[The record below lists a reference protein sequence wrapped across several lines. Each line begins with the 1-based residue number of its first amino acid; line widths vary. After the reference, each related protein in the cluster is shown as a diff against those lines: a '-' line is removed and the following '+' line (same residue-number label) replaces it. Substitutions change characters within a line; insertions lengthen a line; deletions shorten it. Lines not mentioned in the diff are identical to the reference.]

1 LILDS
6 IFFSGNALKH
16 ILENFVEPKLA
27 EALGTITNEG
37 WEPSLNSVLAIE
49 NSKSAKSFK
58 QGLTLAS
65 MLGEIALAEY
75 DCLLT

>member
-1 LILDS
+1 MILDS
-6 IFFSGNALKH
+6 IFFSGNALED

-37 WEPSLNSVLAIE
+37 WEPSLNSVLVSCMI
-49 NSKSAKSFK
+49 KKFKSFK

-65 MLGEIALAEY
+65 MLGEIALAEL